1 MTICYFGIYNSDYSR
16 NRVLINGLCQNGF
29 KILECNSQKSGLFKY
44 FDLAR
49 KHWSIRNKYDLMLVG
64 FPGYQA
70 MILAYCL
77 SRKPVIFDAFSS
89 LYDSMIFDRKIVNRN
104 SLKAKYYWFL
114 DWFSCRL
121 ADKIIIDTQA
131 HIDYF
136 VKEFN
141 LLAEKF
147 IRVFVGTDD
156 RIMKQREKEKPNSYF
171 LVHFYGSYIPLQ
183 GVKYILEAAKILQAE
198 NIRFNIIGSK
208 IKKAFKEYNL
218 SNVNFIDNVP
228 YERLPQYLGEA
239 DICLGIFGD
248 TNKAKRVIP
257 NKVFDALAVG
267 RPILTGDSPA
277 IRELLTDRENALFC
291 RLADAKDLADKIR
304 MLKEDANLRKKIAQ
318 NGYKLFSK
326 KLTPQ
331 KIVADLINSLKK
343 ENLYFHI

>member
-16 NRVLINGLCQNGF
+16 NRVLLNGLHRNGL
-29 KILECNSQKSGLFKY
+29 KIFECNSQKSGLFKY

-49 KHWSIRNKYDLMLVG
+49 KHWSMRNKYDLMLVG
-64 FPGYQA
+64 FPGYQV
-70 MILAYCL
+70 MILARWL
-77 SRKPVIFDAFSS
+77 SRRPIIFDVFSS
-89 LYDSMIFDRKIVNRN
+89 LYDSMVFDRKIAKRN

-114 DWFSCRL
+114 DWLSCRL

-141 LLAEKF
+141 LLPEKF
-147 IRVFVGTDD
+147 IRVFVGTDN
-156 RIMKQREKEKPNSYF
+156 RIMKPREKGKSGNHFIVY
-171 LVHFYGSYIPLQ
+171 FYGSCIPLQ
-183 GVKYILEAAKILQAE
+183 GVKYILEAVKILQTE

-208 IKKAFKEYNL
+208 IKEAFKGYNL

-228 YERLPQYLGEA
+228 YEKLAQYLAEA

-248 TNKAKRVIP
+248 TDKAQRVIP
-257 NKVFDALAVG
+257 NKVFDALALGQPV
-267 RPILTGDSPA
+267 LTGASPA
-277 IRELLTDRENALFC
+277 IKELLTDRENALFC
-291 RLADAKDLADKIR
+291 RLADSKDLASKI
-304 MLKEDANLRKKIAQ
+304 MELKNDAGLRKKIAR
-318 NGYKLFSK
+318 NGYKLFIE

-343 ENLYFHI
+343 EDIYFHI